1 MGWAKKIAGY
11 FFGVIIVLF
20 GFLWIASTMTMS
32 VIFVGSIGLIIISG
46 GFVIMYLGHRS
57 GRKKKQLQPHV
68 STTNAENN
76 NL

>member
-32 VIFVGSIGLIIISG
+32 VILVGFIGLMIISG

-57 GRKKKQLQPHV
+57 GRKKKQLQSHV

-76 NL
+76 TL

>member
-11 FFGVIIVLF
+11 FFGVVIVLF
-20 GFLWIASTMTMS
+20 GFLWM
-32 VIFVGSIGLIIISG
+32 IISG

-68 STTNAENN
+68 STTTAENN